1 MKESMELTELVLSDK
16 VATREWMS
24 SPVTGATVN
33 SNIEWSIR
41 GEHLILSGEWEEEF
55 TINIEAGRAY
65 SKSDGKE
72 YRIVTY
78 AMKVKL
84 KSTLSKLTVI

>member
-1 MKESMELTELVLSDK
+1 
-16 VATREWMS
+16 MS
-24 SPVTGATVN
+24 SLVTGATVN

-41 GEHLILSGEWEEEF
+41 GEHLILSREWEEEF
-55 TINIEAGRAY
+55 TINIEAGREY

-78 AMKVKL
+78 DDDGEVEFY
-84 KSTLSKLTVI
+84 VE